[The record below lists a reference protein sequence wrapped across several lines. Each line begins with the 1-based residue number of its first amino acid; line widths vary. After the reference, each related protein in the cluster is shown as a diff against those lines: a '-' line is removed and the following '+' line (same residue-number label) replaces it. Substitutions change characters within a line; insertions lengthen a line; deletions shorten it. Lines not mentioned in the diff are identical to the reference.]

1 MCQNYQVTF
10 TIEEESARWTFI
22 GNVSTA
28 SGFLDAVPP
37 EDQNSLVFGFLQQTR
52 IKSLL
57 NVHPDTGSLYTTVV
71 IDRESLDECRIPPS
85 CVLNFDIA
93 ATSSRKESSL
103 FEIIGVNVVIEDK
116 NDNAPTF
123 PKATQVLEIPE
134 TAARGSSYLI
144 EGAIDDDTGVN
155 NSVQYYN
162 LVGNKDMFAIDV
174 ERKLDGSLTVKLIV
188 SGKLDR
194 ETKSFYN
201 STIIARDNGNPQ
213 RSGVM
218 KVNITITDENDN
230 PPVLDRT
237 FYNITVQENIPINT
251 GILQISAT
259 DKDIGLNGQ
268 IKFRFSPHQ
277 SDLSEIIKYFAI
289 DDHTGI
295 LRVVKQLVYERG
307 KVYKIIVEAVD
318 KGEPEMLS
326 TNQAVI
332 FINIQDTGNNPP
344 TIEINFLSPEG
355 GRVVNIPELS
365 VEGTF
370 VAHVKVDDPDTGQN
384 GNVTCRVDGDMF
396 KLETMSSNGFK
407 VVVKGQ
413 LDREKEDLHS
423 VRVTC
428 QDQGTPVLSSSS
440 NFLVRVGDENDNSPR
455 FSKPTYVEYLYE
467 NNNRFQAVVTV
478 ATTDDDAGLNGDVE
492 YYLGLSARLNYTIN
506 SQTGVITTRHIFDR
520 EETPISKF
528 HVFAKDLGTP
538 SLVSNATVIIYIKD
552 ENDNPP
558 VFDREVFQFEI
569 AENVRSGASVDRLIA
584 SDNDT
589 EENGIF
595 TFAISD
601 TTEQGLPFIL
611 FPDGVIKTNKELDR
625 EEKSEYRF
633 TVIAIDKGTP
643 KLTSSALVIIKV
655 LDDNDN
661 TPVIKCPRGSN
672 RTIYVPHLAPIG
684 TLITRITASDND
696 TGINAKLSYTISSG
710 NSKRVFQLHLVTGIL
725 SISRLYQVEKDEQF
739 PLMVSVFDGG
749 IPQRSV
755 RCELDIVIK
764 YTNATTSHTPAASAD
779 DSNNLAIVVVVIV
792 VTLFLSLAIIVVICV
807 IRKFDK
813 DRMKN
818 QTVRVN
824 KLPNNM
830 TEMKE
835 HMENGTILSR
845 PYDKIDLPRKKKEVS
860 FSFEDDL
867 DAIDHELSFG
877 NNSVFADNP
886 EVSYI
891 GTVLMI
897 CMQGCIFF
905 CVNKTSSKLVGIYC
919 FWPYQFV
926 CII

>member
-1 MCQNYQVTF
+1 M
-10 TIEEESARWTFI
+10 EESDRWTFV

-28 SGFLDAVPP
+28 SGFLEAIPS
-37 EDQNSLVFGFLQQTR
+37 EDRNHLVFSFLQQTS

-57 NVHPDTGSLYTTVV
+57 SVHPETGSLYTTVV
-71 IDRESLDECRIPPS
+71 IDRESLDECRIPPL
-85 CVLNFDIA
+85 CVLSFDIA

-103 FEIIGVNVVIEDK
+103 FEIISVNVVIEDK

-123 PKATQVLEIPE
+123 PKATQVLEISE
-134 TAARGSSYLI
+134 SAVNGSSYLI
-144 EGAIDDDTGVN
+144 EGAVDEDTGVN

-162 LVGNKDMFAIDV
+162 LVGNNDMFAIDV

-188 SGKLDR
+188 IGKLDR
-194 ETKSFYN
+194 ETKDFYN
-201 STIIARDNGNPQ
+201 CTIIARDDGVPQ

-218 KVNITITDENDN
+218 KINITITDENDN
-230 PPVLDRT
+230 PPILDQT
-237 FYNITVQENIPINT
+237 LYNITVKENLQINT
-251 GILQISAT
+251 GILQIRAT
-259 DKDIGLNGQ
+259 DRDIGLNGQ
-268 IKFRFSPHQ
+268 IKYRFSPHQ
-277 SDLSEIIKYFAI
+277 SDLQEILKYFAI

-295 LRVVKQLVYERG
+295 LRVVNQLVYERG

-344 TIEINFLSPEG
+344 TVQINLLSSG
-355 GRVVNIPELS
+355 SGRVVNVSELS

-370 VAHVKVDDPDTGQN
+370 VAHVKVEDPDTGQN
-384 GNVTCRVDGDMF
+384 GNVTCSVDGDMF
-396 KLETMSSNGFK
+396 KLETMSTKGYK
-407 VVVKGQ
+407 VVVKGD
-413 LDREKEDLHS
+413 LDRETQDLHS
-423 VRVTC
+423 VIVTC

-440 NFLVRVGDENDNSPR
+440 SFLVRVTDENDNPPK
-455 FSKPTYVEYLYE
+455 FSRQTYVEYLYE
-467 NNNRFQAVVTV
+467 NNNKYQVVITV
-478 ATTDDDAGLNGDVE
+478 SASDADSGLNGDIE
-492 YYLGLSARLNYTIN
+492 YYLGLSARANYTIN
-506 SQTGVITTRHIFDR
+506 SKTGVITTRHIFDR
-520 EETPISKF
+520 EDTPVSKF
-528 HVFAKDLGTP
+528 LVFAKDLGSP
-538 SLVSNATVIIYIKD
+538 ALVSNATVIIHIKD
-552 ENDNPP
+552 KNDSPP
-558 VFDREVFQFEI
+558 EFEEDI
-569 AENVRSGASVDRLIA
+569 FEFVIPENVPSGASVDRVIA

-601 TTEQGLPFIL
+601 TAEKGLPFIL

-625 EEKSEYRF
+625 EEKGDYTF

-661 TPVIKCPRGSN
+661 SPEIKCPKGAN
-672 RTIYVPHLAPIG
+672 RTIYIPHLAPIG
-684 TLITRITASDND
+684 THITRIRAVDND
-696 TGINAKLSYTISSG
+696 TGMNAKLSYTISSG
-710 NSKRVFQLHLVTGIL
+710 NIKRIFQLDLDTGIL
-725 SISRLYQVEKDEQF
+725 SISKLYQVEQDERF
-739 PLMVSVFDGG
+739 PLIVSVYDGG

-755 RCELDIVIK
+755 RCEFDIVIK
-764 YTNATTSHTPAASAD
+764 YTNATTAVTPISGADAS
-779 DSNNLAIVVVVIV
+779 SNIAIVVVVII

-807 IRKFDK
+807 IRKFDQ

-835 HMENGTILSR
+835 HNENGTILSR

-867 DAIDHELSFG
+867 DAIDHEISFG
-877 NNSVFADNP
+877 NNSVFTDNH
-886 EVSYI
+886 EVSY
-891 GTVLMI
+891 
-897 CMQGCIFF
+897 F
-905 CVNKTSSKLVGIYC
+905 CLFLVGTYLHKYLGTQVNNVD
-919 FWPYQFV
+919 PG
-926 CII
+926 